1 LKIRAFHIQ
10 ISGKMED
17 LATVGFLP
25 NNNNLKRIVA
35 ATWSFGLGEVS
46 RSRVKT

>member
-25 NNNNLKRIVA
+25 NNNLKRIVA